1 MFAIIA
7 NICLFGGLL
16 IRQLCKYKSLTASC
30 VLISLYVLIAVGGV
44 VFIDN
49 KEIISNL
56 SVLFSF
62 YFFFVVYLFFIPVL
76 NTNAFN
82 YRIKFNDNKVLKL
95 ILYTYVIMAII
106 SSMGYLG
113 YIIKVFSTGDWV
125 NIKAN
130 AYNAEMDLPNG
141 IVSILSRIV
150 VSVLSY
156 AVLIYGFWC
165 LTNENKKFR
174 EALFWI
180 IISIF
185 PTLIA
190 DLASAYR
197 GGILISILMVLYL
210 YVLFRKDMI
219 ERNKA
224 YIKIFGVCLL
234 AFLSIL
240 ILAISISRFESDF
253 IESLLSYFGQ
263 SFINY
268 DYGIASRIHSIS
280 GGKFF
285 LGNLINLD
293 MDQIMIDSLYGMKTN
308 NGQDLNTFVGIMIF
322 DYGFIMTVII
332 ALILSRTF
340 YRMFR
345 RKRLDLATMYIYVFY
360 VHFLFNGAFHFPW
373 NYAQKCLYAFLI
385 YIMLK
390 VSNKLV
396 FKFNSQV

>member
-7 NICLFGGLL
+7 NICLFGCLFL
-16 IRQLCKYKSLTASC
+16 RQLYKYKSITAPC
-30 VLISLYVLIAVGGV
+30 VLIALYLLIAIGGI

-56 SVLFSF
+56 SAVHSV
-62 YFFFVVYLFFIPVL
+62 YFFVVVYLFLTPVL
-76 NTNAFN
+76 NTNN
-82 YRIKFNDNKVLKL
+82 ISSRIQFNDNKALKL
-95 ILYTYVIMAII
+95 ILYTYVILAII
-106 SSMGYLG
+106 SSIGYLG
-113 YIIKVFSTGDWV
+113 YIVKVFSTGDWV

-141 IVSILSRIV
+141 LISILSRIV

-165 LTNENKKFR
+165 LTNPKKKFS
-174 EALFWI
+174 ESLFWI
-180 IISIF
+180 IVSLF

-197 GGILISILMVLYL
+197 GGILISILIVLYL

-219 ERNKA
+219 QRNKA
-224 YIKIFGVCLL
+224 YIKVFGICLL
-234 AFLSIL
+234 ILLSIL
-240 ILAISISRFESDF
+240 ILAISISRFETDF
-253 IESLLSYFGQ
+253 IDSLLSYFGQ
-263 SFINY
+263 SFVNY
-268 DYGIASRIHSIS
+268 DYGIASRIHTIS

-293 MDQIMIDSLYGMKTN
+293 MDQIMVDSLYGMKTN

-322 DYGFIMTVII
+322 DYGFILTVILAI
-332 ALILSRTF
+332 IISRIF
-340 YRMFR
+340 YRIFKK
-345 RKRLDLATMYIYVFY
+345 RKLDLSVLYLYLFY

-373 NYAQKCLYAFLI
+373 NYAQKCIYTLLM

-396 FKFNSQV
+396 FKVQ